1 MSGPR
6 SRLDSEVISDS
17 EIEARLD
24 AKPLAERRRMQTL
37 IQIQQTEAYRR
48 RNARA
53 LERLQTRARQITES
67 IMRTEFAETEHV

>member
-1 MSGPR
+1 M
-6 SRLDSEVISDS
+6 ISDS

-48 RNARA
+48 RNTRA

-67 IMRTEFAETEHV
+67 IMRTEFTEREHV